1 MADLKALGSEKLQ
14 GMDKI
19 RRILEIAHYNEKPK
33 EYINENE
40 TLNYTITLAD
50 GYTYGIVKEKLGYII
65 KKGINESTLDYSDP
79 IRQRK
84 YFDSYSQ
91 AMKKLNL
98 HAKEMNRIYENEE
111 EIPLIGEQTASKK
124 KFVLKTPKPATE
136 PAAEEPAP
144 AAAPPPSAPE
154 ASAPPAPAPTGMEGE
169 MPPAE
174 GGPEMGGEMPPM
186 GGEED
191 MTGMEGGMP
200 PMGGEEEPMGGE
212 MPPMGGEEEP
222 MGGMPEM
229 GGEGEEGGSFK
240 TIQRLTGKLSQKLRA
255 FNNQDEDGLDS
266 QDIKY
271 VINMVLSA
279 LDLEK
284 LDEDDK
290 EDILSKFEEVDMY
303 GDEGP
308 ESLDF
313 GGDEDMMGGEM
324 PPMEDEG
331 MMGDEM
337 PPMGDEDMMGGE
349 MPQEPKENIFGES
362 RVENVLKGYFRV
374 AEDELPILEE
384 KKQKDYIKNKLT
396 KLKSK
401 QELNN
406 LSESFNQKERGFRLI
421 EEGSKFIGKTNK
433 NNLIFNKNGKQ
444 IKVDIFGRFV

>member
-65 KKGINESTLDYSDP
+65 KKGINESLLDYSDP

-111 EIPLIGEQTASKK
+111 EIPLIGEQTAPKK
-124 KFVLKTPKPATE
+124 KFVLKSPKPATE

-144 AAAPPPSAPE
+144 AAAPPPPAPE
-154 ASAPPAPAPTGMEGE
+154 ASAPPASEPTGMEGE

-186 GGEED
+186 GEEP
-191 MTGMEGGMP
+191 TGME
-200 PMGGEEEPMGGE
+200 GE

-222 MGGMPEM
+222 MGGMPPMGGEEEPMGGLTDM

-255 FNNQDEDGLDS
+255 YNNQDEDGLDS

-290 EDILSKFEEVDMY
+290 EDILSKFEEVDIY

-313 GGDEDMMGGEM
+313 GGDEDIQFGEE
-324 PPMEDEG
+324 PQ
-331 MMGDEM
+331 MGDEM
-337 PPMGDEDMMGGE
+337 PPMGDEMPPMGGE

-374 AEDELPILEE
+374 TEDELPILEE
-384 KKQKDYIKNKLT
+384 KRQKDYIKSKLT

-401 QELNN
+401 KELEELTETRYQLETAN
-406 LSESFNQKERGFRLI
+406 RLLN
-421 EEGSKFIGKTNK
+421 EGAQFVGKTNLS
-433 NNLIFNKNGKQ
+433 NLIFNRRGQQ
-444 IKVDIFGRFV
+444 IKIDRKGNVI

>member
-1 MADLKALGSEKLQ
+1 MADLKPLGSEKLE

-33 EYINENE
+33 SQLNENE
-40 TLNYTITLAD
+40 TLNYTIQLAD

-65 KKGINESTLDYSDP
+65 KKGINESVLDYSDP

-98 HAKEMNRIYENEE
+98 HAKELNRIHENDE

-136 PAAEEPAP
+136 PTPDAAPAP
-144 AAAPPPSAPE
+144 AP
-154 ASAPPAPAPTGMEGE
+154 APPAPESSPAPAPEETPA
-169 MPPAE
+169 PPAPEE
-174 GGPEMGGEMPPM
+174 GGEPMGDEMMGG
-186 GGEED
+186 
-191 MTGMEGGMP
+191 
-200 PMGGEEEPMGGE
+200 EPMGGE
-212 MPPMGGEEEP
+212 T
-222 MGGMPEM
+222 
-229 GGEGEEGGSFK
+229 EEGGGFK

-255 FNNQDEDGLDS
+255 YNNQDEDGLDS

-290 EDILSKFEEVDMY
+290 EDILSKFEEIDMY

-313 GGDEDMMGGEM
+313 SGEEDVNFGGEEFGGEPMGGAPMGGEE
-324 PPMEDEG
+324 P
-331 MMGDEM
+331 
-337 PPMGDEDMMGGE
+337 
-349 MPQEPKENIFGES
+349 MPQEPTENVFGES
-362 RVENVLKGYFRV
+362 RVENVLKKYFV
-374 AEDELPILEE
+374 VTKEEAPILEE

-396 KLKSK
+396 QIKVK
-401 QELNN
+401 QELQN
-406 LSESFNQKERGFRLI
+406 LSETNRQLERANRLLS
-421 EEGSKFIGKTNK
+421 EGAQFVGKTNLD
-433 NNLIFNKNGKQ
+433 NLIFNKKGKQ
-444 IKVDIFGRFV
+444 IKIDTRGNII

>member
-1 MADLKALGSEKLQ
+1 MADLKPLGSEKLE

-33 EYINENE
+33 SQLNENE
-40 TLNYTITLAD
+40 TLNYTIQLAD

-65 KKGINESTLDYSDP
+65 KKGINESVLDYSDP

-98 HAKEMNRIYENEE
+98 HAKELNRIHENDE

-136 PAAEEPAP
+136 PTPDAAPAP
-144 AAAPPPSAPE
+144 AP
-154 ASAPPAPAPTGMEGE
+154 APPAPESSPAPAPEETPA
-169 MPPAE
+169 PPAPEE
-174 GGPEMGGEMPPM
+174 GGEPMGDEMMGG
-186 GGEED
+186 
-191 MTGMEGGMP
+191 
-200 PMGGEEEPMGGE
+200 EPMGGE
-212 MPPMGGEEEP
+212 PMGDEMMGGEQMGGEPMGGEPMGGEP
-222 MGGMPEM
+222 MGGEPM
-229 GGEGEEGGSFK
+229 GGETEEGGGFK

-255 FNNQDEDGLDS
+255 YNNQDEDGLDS

-290 EDILSKFEEVDMY
+290 EDILSKFEEIDMY

-313 GGDEDMMGGEM
+313 SGEEDVNFGGEEFGGEPMGGAPMGGEE
-324 PPMEDEG
+324 P
-331 MMGDEM
+331 
-337 PPMGDEDMMGGE
+337 
-349 MPQEPKENIFGES
+349 MPQEPTENVFGES
-362 RVENVLKGYFRV
+362 RVENVLKKYFV
-374 AEDELPILEE
+374 VTKEEAPILEE

-396 KLKSK
+396 QIKVK
-401 QELNN
+401 QELQN
-406 LSESFNQKERGFRLI
+406 LSETNRQLERANRLLS
-421 EEGSKFIGKTNK
+421 EGAQFVGKTNLD
-433 NNLIFNKNGKQ
+433 NLIFNKKGKQ
-444 IKVDIFGRFV
+444 IKIDTRGNII

>member
-1 MADLKALGSEKLQ
+1 MADLKPLGSEKLE

-33 EYINENE
+33 SQLNENE
-40 TLNYTITLAD
+40 TLNYTIQLAD

-65 KKGINESTLDYSDP
+65 KKGINESVLDYSDP

-98 HAKEMNRIYENEE
+98 HAKELNRIHENDE

-124 KFVLKTPKPATE
+124 KFILKTPKPATE
-136 PAAEEPAP
+136 PTPDAAPAPSPAP
-144 AAAPPPSAPE
+144 APEESPAPAPE
-154 ASAPPAPAPTGMEGE
+154 ETPAPPAPE
-169 MPPAE
+169 E
-174 GGPEMGGEMPPM
+174 GG
-186 GGEED
+186 
-191 MTGMEGGMP
+191 
-200 PMGGEEEPMGGE
+200 EPMGGE
-212 MPPMGGEEEP
+212 PMGDEMMGGEPMGGEPMGDEMMGDEMMGGEP
-222 MGGMPEM
+222 MGGEPM
-229 GGEGEEGGSFK
+229 GGEPEEGGGFK

-255 FNNQDEDGLDS
+255 YNNQDEDGLDS

-290 EDILSKFEEVDMY
+290 EDILSKFEEIDMY

-313 GGDEDMMGGEM
+313 SGEEDVNFGGDEFGGEEFGAEPMGGAPMGGEE
-324 PPMEDEG
+324 PI
-331 MMGDEM
+331 
-337 PPMGDEDMMGGE
+337 
-349 MPQEPKENIFGES
+349 PQEPTENIFGES
-362 RVENVLKGYFRV
+362 RVENVLKKYFV
-374 AEDELPILEE
+374 VTKEEAPILEE

-396 KLKSK
+396 QIKVK
-401 QELNN
+401 QELQN
-406 LSESFNQKERGFRLI
+406 LSETSRQLERANRLLS
-421 EEGSKFIGKTNK
+421 EGAQFVGKTNLD
-433 NNLIFNKNGKQ
+433 NLIFNKKGKQ
-444 IKVDIFGRFV
+444 IKIDTRGNII